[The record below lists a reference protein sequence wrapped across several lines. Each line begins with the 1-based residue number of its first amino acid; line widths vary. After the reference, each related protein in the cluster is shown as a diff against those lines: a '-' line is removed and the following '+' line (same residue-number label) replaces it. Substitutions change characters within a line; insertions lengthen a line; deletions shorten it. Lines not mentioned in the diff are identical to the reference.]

1 MELSD
6 KKLNTFQKGI
16 WQKIFSL
23 AVYGVCIVAVTY
35 AIDRLIQRDINNAL
49 ASLQKK
55 ADISEQ
61 SLQMLTNILDERGFA
76 LASIIIFCS
85 VMEQE
90 PEAGEP
96 DVPEEHTATCI

>member
-23 AVYGVCIVAVTY
+23 AVYGVCIVAGTY
-35 AIDRLIQRDINNAL
+35 AIAFLIKNDILKAL
-49 ASLQKK
+49 TAIQKQ
-55 ADISEQ
+55 ADLSDLT
-61 SLQMLTNILDERGFA
+61 LQMLTNILDERGFA

-85 VMEQE
+85 VILALVSWFIIRW
-90 PEAGEP
+90 AGNRN
-96 DVPEEHTATCI
+96 